1 MKINAWGLTESRR
14 LITLTAS
21 FPAKSDNKLNSH
33 LRRGV
38 INPGMLA
45 QIAICVLLTE
55 GSVSRGTWMQQSV
68 GLSEGLAPNP
78 WSSSKAPKKTTP

>member
-1 MKINAWGLTESRR
+1 MEINAWGLTESRH
-14 LITLTAS
+14 LITLTAR

-33 LRRGV
+33 LKWGV

-55 GSVSRGTWMQQSV
+55 DSVSKGTWMQQSV
-68 GLSEGLAPNP
+68 
-78 WSSSKAPKKTTP
+78 